1 MKKVSPCSVDK
12 TLKIIGGKWKIII
25 LWHLS
30 QATHR
35 FSELDKKIDGVTQ
48 KMLTQSLRELEHDG
62 LVHREVYPI
71 VPPKVEYSLTESGKS
86 LEKALKELDA
96 WGTKN
101 L

>member
-1 MKKVSPCSVDK
+1 MNKVSPCSVDK
-12 TLKIIGGKWKIII
+12 TLKLIGGKWKIVI

-30 QATHR
+30 QGKHR

-48 KMLTQSLRELEHDG
+48 KMLTQSLRELERDG
-62 LVHREVYPI
+62 LVDRKVYPI
-71 VPPKVEYSLTESGKS
+71 VPPKVEYSLTKSGKS

-96 WGTKN
+96 WGSEN